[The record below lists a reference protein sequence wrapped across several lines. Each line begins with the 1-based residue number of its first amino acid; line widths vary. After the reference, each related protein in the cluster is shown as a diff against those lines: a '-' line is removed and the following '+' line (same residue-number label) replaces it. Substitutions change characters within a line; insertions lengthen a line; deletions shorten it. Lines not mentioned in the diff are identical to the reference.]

1 MAAQRARQREI
12 PAAGLSP
19 SLPPRPRSTAATGPA
34 EPGPTASPAPGRA
47 DGSIGALRL
56 PRYAQPESAFFDIMP
71 QRPEVRLPFPMSRTV
86 PPPEYVTCDAN
97 EAVASVAYRLNELI
111 AIYPITPSSTMA
123 EVCDEWAALGKPNLW
138 GEVPR
143 VVELQS
149 EGGVAGAVHGGLL
162 GGALTTTFTAS
173 QGLLLM
179 IPNLYK
185 IAGELLPFTMHVS
198 ARALAAQGLSIF
210 GDHQDVM
217 ACRATG
223 CALLCSNS
231 AQEAHDLALVAH
243 AASYRS
249 RVPFLHF
256 FDGFRTSHEVQKL
269 ATLSDDQLRA
279 VLDEADLASFRSRAM
294 TPDRPTLRGTA
305 QNPDVY
311 FQGREAVNRF
321 YAELPGTVQ
330 GVMDKF
336 AAATGRQY
344 KLFDYHGHPEADR
357 VVVAMGSGIETLQET
372 VDWLNA
378 HGEKVGVIAV
388 RLFLPFLGSAFLAAL
403 PRTVRALAALD
414 RTKEPGSLGEPLYLN
429 VLSTLAEGRSALA
442 GSARVVGGRYGLG
455 SKEFTPA
462 MACAVFANL
471 AQQEPRNHFTVG
483 ILDDVTGHSL
493 AYDADFD
500 LEAADVRRCVFVGLG
515 ADGTVGA
522 NKNSIKI
529 IGEQTD
535 NFAQGYFVYDSKKSG
550 SMTISHLRFG
560 PRPIRA
566 PYLIRRADFVACS
579 QFNFVG
585 RTDVLGYAAPR
596 ATVLLNSPYAPAET
610 WQRPPRDWQQTI
622 ITKKLRLFVIDAT
635 QVSQASGMGR
645 RTNTV
650 LQTCFFALSGVL
662 PPAEAIAQIKKAIT
676 KTYGRKGEQIVKMN
690 YAAVDAALAGLHEVA
705 IPAQA
710 ETDAVVT
717 VPPSFSHA
725 PDFVRNVT
733 ARLLANEGDLMPVSA
748 LPLDG
753 CWPTGTARFE
763 KRNIALEVPAW
774 DAQICIQC
782 NKCVLVCPHA
792 AIRAKFCA
800 PEALAGAPASFDTV
814 PFRSTEFPG
823 QRYTLKVA
831 PEDCTGCS
839 LCVQVCPAKD
849 KTNLRHKAIDMV
861 AQAPRLAADRANW
874 DFFMGLPDPDRA
886 QLDLSS
892 VKGTQFLTP
901 LMEFSGACAGCGE
914 TPYLKLLTQL
924 FGDRLLI
931 ANATGCSSIY
941 GGNLPTTPYC
951 SNHDGRGPAW
961 ANSLFEDNA
970 EFGLG
975 LHLAVEQRGKT
986 ARELVTRQ
994 AARIGPDAA
1003 QALLQADQ
1011 STEAGL
1017 AEQRKRVV
1025 ALRTALAGATDPAG
1039 LRLLALA
1046 DELVKKT
1053 VWIVGGDGWAY
1064 DIGYGGLDH
1073 VLASGANVKVL
1084 VLDTEVYSN
1093 TGGQASKSTPM
1104 GAVAKFASGGKAMA
1118 KKDLALMAM
1127 QYGHVYVARVAF
1139 GAKDNQTVTALRE
1152 AEAYPGPALVIAYSH
1167 CIAHGFPLH
1176 LGLDQQKLAVDSGYW
1191 PLFRFDPRLVERG
1204 EVGLRLDSSAPKV
1217 ELSKFMANETRFG
1230 ILKNVAPQRATELA
1244 AQAQHQVNR
1253 HFARYQHLATAQAG
1267 PSPAP
1272 TVPPA
1277 APTPVKPTPHA

>member
-1 MAAQRARQREI
+1 MSS
-12 PAAGLSP
+12 SP
-19 SLPPRPRSTAATGPA
+19 TKPVHT
-34 EPGPTASPAPGRA
+34 
-47 DGSIGALRL
+47 
-56 PRYAQPESAFFDIMP
+56 
-71 QRPEVRLPFPMSRTV
+71 
-86 PPPEYVTCDAN
+86 TCDAN

-123 EVCDEWAALGKPNLW
+123 EVCDEWAAAGKPNLW

-143 VVELQS
+143 IVEMQS

-231 AQEAHDLALVAH
+231 GQEAHDLALIAH

-249 RVPFLHF
+249 RVPFIHF
-256 FDGFRTSHEVQKL
+256 FDGFRTSHEVSKI
-269 ATLSDDQLRA
+269 AMLSDKDIKA
-279 VLDEADLASFRSRAM
+279 VIDEKDIASFRARAM

-321 YAELPGTVQ
+321 YASLPEIVQ
-330 GVMDKF
+330 DVMDRF
-336 AAATGRQY
+336 AAVTGRSY
-344 KLFDYHGHPEADR
+344 HLFDYHGHPEAER
-357 VVVAMGSGIETLQET
+357 VVVAMGSGVETVIET
-372 VDWLNA
+372 VNWLVA
-378 HGEKVGVIAV
+378 RGEKVGVIAV
-388 RLFLPFLGSAFLAAL
+388 RLFLPFHLKSFLAAL
-403 PRTVRALAALD
+403 PATVKAIAVLD

-429 VLSTLAEGRSALA
+429 VLGALAEGRSPLA
-442 GSARVVGGRYGLG
+442 GSPRVIGGRYGLG
-455 SKEFTPA
+455 SKEFTPG
-462 MACAVFANL
+462 MARAVFDHL
-471 AQQEPRNHFTVG
+471 GGWEPRNHFTVG
-483 ILDDVTGHSL
+483 ILDDVTGTSL
-493 AYDADFD
+493 PYDAEFD
-500 LEAADVRRCVFVGLG
+500 LEAADVRRCVFLGLG

-550 SMTISHLRFG
+550 SMTTSHLRFG
-560 PRPIRA
+560 PRPVRA
-566 PYLIRRADFVACS
+566 PYLIRRAGFVACS
-579 QFNFVG
+579 QFSFVG
-585 RTDVLGYAAPR
+585 RTDVLGYAAPG
-596 ATVLLNSPYAPAET
+596 ATVLLNSPHGPEET
-610 WQRPPRDWQQTI
+610 WNKLPLEWQTTLI
-622 ITKKLRLFVIDAT
+622 ARKLKLHVIDAT
-635 QVSQASGMGR
+635 AVATASGMGR

-662 PPAEAIAQIKKAIT
+662 PKEEAIAQIKKAIT
-676 KTYGRKGEQIVKMN
+676 KTYGKKGEQIVKMN
-690 YAAVDAALAGLHEVA
+690 FAAVDAALAGLHEVA
-705 IPAQA
+705 IPDKPAA
-710 ETDAVVT
+710 GAAASI
-717 VPPSFSHA
+717 PPSFSHA
-725 PDFVRNVT
+725 PDFVQKIT
-733 ARLLANEGDLMPVSA
+733 ARLLADQGDLMPVSA
-748 LPLDG
+748 IPLDG

-763 KRNIALEVPAW
+763 KRNIALEIPAW
-774 DAQICIQC
+774 DPAVCIQC
-782 NKCVLVCPHA
+782 NKCVMVCPHA
-792 AIRAKFCA
+792 AIRAKFYEPA
-800 PEALAGAPASFDTV
+800 ALAGSPAKFQSV
-814 PFRSTEFPG
+814 AFRSSEISG
-823 QRYTLKVA
+823 QRYTLQVA

-849 KTNLRHKAIDMV
+849 KTNPKHKAIDMV
-861 AQAPRLAADRANW
+861 AQPPLLATERANW
-874 DFFMGLPDPDRA
+874 DFFLGLPDPERA
-886 QLDLSS
+886 KLEVSG
-892 VKGTQFLTP
+892 VKGTQFMAP
-901 LMEFSGACAGCGE
+901 LFEFSGACAGCGE

-924 FGDRLLI
+924 VGDRLLI

-951 SNHDGRGPAW
+951 SNQDGRGPAW

-975 LHLAVEQRGKT
+975 IHLAVEQRSRT
-986 ARELVTRQ
+986 AKDLLQKLAARVGPDLVTEML
-994 AARIGPDAA
+994 A
-1003 QALLQADQ
+1003 ADQ
-1011 STEAGL
+1011 STETGIA
-1017 AEQRKRVV
+1017 AQRARVV
-1025 ALRTALAGATDPAG
+1025 TLKAQLKGVETADG

-1046 DELVKKT
+1046 DDLVKKS
-1053 VWIVGGDGWAY
+1053 VWIIGGDGWAY

-1073 VLASGANVKVL
+1073 VLASGANVKVM

-1104 GAVAKFASGGKAMA
+1104 GAVAKFASGGKGSA
-1118 KKDLALMAM
+1118 KKDLALIAM

-1152 AEAYPGPALVIAYSH
+1152 AESYHGPALIIAYSH

-1176 LGLDQQKLAVDSGYW
+1176 LGLEQQKLAVDTGYW
-1191 PLFRFDPRLVERG
+1191 PLFRYDPRLVEKG
-1204 EVGLRLDSSAPKV
+1204 EVGLRLDSGAPKTD
-1217 ELSKFMANETRFG
+1217 LAKFMANETRFG
-1230 ILKNVAPQRATELA
+1230 ILKNIDPARAEELGVR
-1244 AQAQHQVNR
+1244 AQAQVRAHY
-1253 HFARYQHLATAQAG
+1253 ALYQQLATPKLPGNG
-1267 PSPAP
+1267 PASATPPPAP
-1272 TVPPA
+1272 IRGVTPIVPP
-1277 APTPVKPTPHA
+1277 TRN

>member
-1 MAAQRARQREI
+1 M
-12 PAAGLSP
+12 PAAVHT
-19 SLPPRPRSTAATGPA
+19 PPT
-34 EPGPTASPAPGRA
+34 
-47 DGSIGALRL
+47 
-56 PRYAQPESAFFDIMP
+56 F
-71 QRPEVRLPFPMSRTV
+71 
-86 PPPEYVTCDAN
+86 VTCDAN

-123 EVCDEWAALGKPNLW
+123 ELCDEWAAQDKPNLW
-138 GEVPR
+138 GSVPR
-143 VVELQS
+143 IVEMQS

-243 AASYRS
+243 AASYRA
-249 RVPFLHF
+249 RIPFIHF

-269 ATLSDDQLRA
+269 TLLSDDEMRA
-279 VLDEADLASFRSRAM
+279 VINEEDIAAFRARAM

-321 YAELPGTVQ
+321 YQDLPGIVQ
-330 GVMDKF
+330 DTMERLAVSG
-336 AAATGRQY
+336 GRRY
-344 KLFDYHGHPEADR
+344 KLFDYYGDPAADR
-357 VVVAMGSGIETLQET
+357 VVVAMGSAVETLAET
-372 VDWLNA
+372 ATWLA
-378 HGEKVGVIAV
+378 TRGEKVGVVAV
-388 RLFLPFLGSAFLAAL
+388 RLFLPFDVKSFLAAL
-403 PRTVRALAALD
+403 PATVRAIGVLD

-429 VLSTLAEGRSALA
+429 VIGALAEGRSTLA
-442 GSARVVGGRYGLG
+442 GSPRVVGGRYGLG
-455 SKEFTPA
+455 SKEFTPG
-462 MACAVFANL
+462 MVRAVFHHLTA
-471 AQQEPRNHFTVG
+471 AEPRNHFTIG
-483 ILDDVTGHSL
+483 ILDDVTRTSL
-493 AYDADFD
+493 PYDAEFD

-529 IGEQTD
+529 IGEQTE

-566 PYLIRRADFVACS
+566 PYLIQHADFVACS
-579 QFNFVG
+579 QFHFVG
-585 RTDVLGYAAPR
+585 RSDVLGYAAVG
-596 ATVLLNSPYAPAET
+596 ATVLLNSPYAPELT
-610 WQRPPRDWQQTI
+610 WKKLPREWQHGLI
-622 ITKKLRLFVIDAT
+622 AKKLRLFVIDAT
-635 QVSQASGMGR
+635 QVAQASGMGR

-662 PPAEAIAQIKKAIT
+662 PQEEAIAQIKKAIA
-676 KTYGRKGEQIVKMN
+676 KTYGKKGEQIVKLN
-690 YAAVDAALAGLHEVA
+690 YAAVDAALAGLHEVT
-705 IPAQA
+705 IPA
-710 ETDAVVT
+710 EEDRDALAT
-717 VPPSFSHA
+717 IPPSYSGA
-725 PDFVRNVT
+725 PEFVQKIT

-748 LPLDG
+748 IPLDG
-753 CWPTGTARFE
+753 CWPTATARFE
-763 KRNIALEVPAW
+763 KRNIALEIPQW
-774 DAQICIQC
+774 DASICIQC

-792 AIRAKFCA
+792 AIRAKVFEPA
-800 PEALAGAPASFDTV
+800 QLEGAPDQFASTK
-814 PFRSTEFPG
+814 FRSSENPG
-823 QRYTLKVA
+823 WIYSLQVA

-849 KTNLRHKAIDMV
+849 KTNPRHKAIDMV
-861 AQAPRLAADRANW
+861 AQPPRLAAERANW
-874 DFFMGLPDPDRA
+874 DFFLNLPDPPRTKIDT
-886 QLDLSS
+886 ST
-892 VKGTQFLTP
+892 VKGTQFMPP
-901 LMEFSGACAGCGE
+901 LFEFSGACAGCGE

-951 SNHDGRGPAW
+951 TNQEGRGPTW

-975 LHLAVEQRGKT
+975 LHLAVEQR
-986 ARELVTRQ
+986 ARSARDLLQRLG
-994 AARIGPDAA
+994 ARIDPDLSHAI
-1003 QALLQADQ
+1003 LTADQ
-1011 STEAGL
+1011 TADAGIL
-1017 AEQRKRVV
+1017 AQRERVV
-1025 ALRTALAGATDPAG
+1025 RLREALRGLSGSDVARLTALSD
-1039 LRLLALA
+1039 
-1046 DELVKKT
+1046 DLVRKS

-1093 TGGQASKSTPM
+1093 TGGQSSKSTPM
-1104 GAVAKFASGGKAMA
+1104 GAVAKFASNGKGTA
-1118 KKDLALMAM
+1118 KKDLALIAM

-1139 GAKDNQTVTALRE
+1139 GAKDSQTVMALRE
-1152 AEAYPGPALVIAYSH
+1152 AEAYNGPALVIAYSH

-1176 LGLDQQKLAVDSGYW
+1176 LGLEQQKLAVDTGYW
-1191 PLFRFDPRLVERG
+1191 PLFRYDPRLVEKG
-1204 EVGLRLDSSAPKV
+1204 EVPLRLDSSAPKV
-1217 ELSKFMANETRFG
+1217 GLDKFMANETRFG
-1230 ILKNVAPQRATELA
+1230 ILQNVAPERATELA
-1244 AQAQHQVNR
+1244 VKAQAQVRQHY
-1253 HFARYQHLATAQAG
+1253 ALYQKLAQPAIAPGPAATPVAN
-1267 PSPAP
+1267 PSP
-1272 TVPPA
+1272 VPPA
-1277 APTPVKPTPHA
+1277 AP